1 MHICI
6 HLHVSDGQLD
16 EEDFRNKL
24 KTEEEKLR
32 SLLPPEER
40 EEGGEAEEGDS
51 TTAASDSSQQAGD
64 VAKQMAIVQYLRVR

>member
-1 MHICI
+1 MHSSC
-6 HLHVSDGQLD
+6 GQLD
-16 EEDFRNKL
+16 EDDFRNKL

-51 TTAASDSSQQAGD
+51 TTAASDSSQQAGE